1 MRALPSVVLQRP
13 SEAGIGLSLG
23 IRTAAWLLAVVL
35 VVAMLALYGRASGVS
50 NNLAIRAT
58 TQSASGEVAPQGSY
72 VPSWILSALLRR
84 DAPDDANVFSR
95 SAPANAQEG
104 AAAPSGNPAAAES
117 RATPYRLASLGD
129 TSSRATS
136 YGLASYYGND
146 SHTASGEKFNARAFT
161 AAHRTLPLG
170 TRVRVTELA
179 TGRSV
184 MVRINDRGPF
194 VPGRIIDVST
204 AAAESLGMVG
214 RGVTRVRV
222 DVVE

>member
-1 MRALPSVVLQRP
+1 
-13 SEAGIGLSLG
+13 
-23 IRTAAWLLAVVL
+23 VL

-95 SAPANAQEG
+95 SAPADAQEG
-104 AAAPSGNPAAAES
+104 AAARSGNPAAES
-117 RATPYRLASLGD
+117 RSTPYRLASLGD

-146 SHTASGEKFNARAFT
+146 SHTASGE
-161 AAHRTLPLG
+161 
-170 TRVRVTELA
+170 
-179 TGRSV
+179 
-184 MVRINDRGPF
+184 
-194 VPGRIIDVST
+194 
-204 AAAESLGMVG
+204 
-214 RGVTRVRV
+214 
-222 DVVE
+222 